1 MRLRQAAAHS
11 FRRSICRACRQ
22 ARRQNSRRRAQ
33 RHGHKLPRRA
43 LLRRQHRFHPAAQQ
57 PGRACKS
64 TGQPG
69 GAHIGGGAQHCSAIF
84 LALRAVQPPRH
95 RTVTA
100 ELAGLAHH
108 TPQQPRGR
116 IEPMY
121 NTHSLRRQLVHKM
134 PPAQMHAFM
143 SQSVLQRFT
152 RGPVRGQVNARA
164 QHSYRNRRCQG
175 AACIQPHAPGKATG
189 LCGMCHA
196 PPHCGVLHRARFTRQ
211 MTCETPVFRP
221 QSQRRTQYS
230 CQPKRRDQPPQHG
243 YMFLRRSAKQLVRR
257 RGQFRHNEQRFR
269 CSRLGRQNRP
279 HRALH
284 RLRGSIPR
292 AGHRKHGKRQH
303 KQTQCRR

>member
-1 MRLRQAAAHS
+1 
-11 FRRSICRACRQ
+11 
-22 ARRQNSRRRAQ
+22 
-33 RHGHKLPRRA
+33 
-43 LLRRQHRFHPAAQQ
+43 
-57 PGRACKS
+57 
-64 TGQPG
+64 
-69 GAHIGGGAQHCSAIF
+69 
-84 LALRAVQPPRH
+84 
-95 RTVTA
+95 
-100 ELAGLAHH
+100 
-108 TPQQPRGR
+108 
-116 IEPMY
+116 MY

-143 SQSVLQRFT
+143 SQSILQRFV
-152 RGPVRGQVNARA
+152 RSPVRGQVNARA

-221 QSQRRTQYS
+221 QSQRHTQYS

-243 YMFLRRSAKQLVRR
+243 YMFLRRSTKQLVRR
-257 RGQFRHNEQRFR
+257 RGQFRHSEQRFR
-269 CSRLGRQNRP
+269 CSRLGGQNRP